1 MEAIKVSRK
10 VFLKNLETCL
20 TVQKRI
26 ASNLF
31 ECEYITPALEKRIV
45 TVTTF

>member
-1 MEAIKVSRK
+1 MKAIKVSRE
-10 VFLKNLETCL
+10 VFLKNLEICL

-31 ECEYITPALEKRIV
+31 ECEYVTPALEKRIV
-45 TVTTF
+45 IITTL